1 MEHFRH
7 RVQLIL
13 IMMEG
18 RSNMT
23 FSGKW
28 LGILVAMQ
36 NALVGVIKYE
46 VKKTRR
52 DQIME
57 SVLYLFGLGLTAG
70 LILKV
75 TGVKMS

>member
-1 MEHFRH
+1 
-7 RVQLIL
+7 
-13 IMMEG
+13 
-18 RSNMT
+18 MT